1 MTSPAVT
8 VVPTGRPAWSRD
20 ARIGDYDG
28 ARDKEDC
35 RSETTPYAW
44 LWYQEAEGGLGTAFT
59 KATSGDVHSKKLVL
73 ARLQCAIQRAAEKI
87 NTNSTPGTADDFL
100 GEWIKILQ
108 LRLKGIESRQE
119 IRQRAG
125 AKFASVKGGTQP
137 NVDAACQALLGSI
150 FVANT
155 RTVGADLA
163 NPPPATRWPGGTP
176 GDPGHSLGGAPWYS
190 ERSHLAVSVTQP
202 TSVNDA
208 DFFELVNV
216 ELFNELDR
224 LLPAWM
230 TSNWSVGSSSTG
242 FLLDISHLDFQG
254 LT

>member
-8 VVPTGRPAWSRD
+8 IVPHGRPAWSR
-20 ARIGDYDG
+20 AVRIGDYD
-28 ARDKEDC
+28 AALDKEDC
-35 RSETTPYAW
+35 VTESIPYSW
-44 LWYQEAEGGLGTAFT
+44 LWYQEEEGGLGTAFT
-59 KATSGDVHSKKLVL
+59 TAATGEVHSRKLAL

-100 GEWIKILQ
+100 GEWVQLLQ
-108 LRLKGIESRQE
+108 LRLRGTESRQE
-119 IRQRAG
+119 IRQRAA
-125 AKFASVKGGTQP
+125 AKFASTKGGSQP
-137 NVDAACQALLGSI
+137 NVDAACQQLLGPV

-163 NPPPATRWPGGTP
+163 TEPPATRWPGGVP
-176 GDPGHSLGGAPWYS
+176 GSPTDSIGGPAWLS
-190 ERSHLAVSVTQP
+190 ERSHLAVSVAQP
-202 TSVNDA
+202 PSVNDG

-230 TSNWSVGSSSTG
+230 TFNWSVGSSSTG

>member
-1 MTSPAVT
+1 MTSPSVT
-8 VVPTGRPAWSRD
+8 TIPSGRPAWSRA

-28 ARDKEDC
+28 AIDKEDC
-35 RSETTPYAW
+35 QTETIPYAW
-44 LWYQEAEGGLGTAFT
+44 VWYQEIEGGLGTAFT
-59 KATSGDVHSKKLVL
+59 TATTGEVHSRKLAL

-87 NTNSTPGTADDFL
+87 DTNASPVTADDLL
-100 GEWIKILQ
+100 GEWVSLLQ
-108 LRLKGIESRQE
+108 LHLKGTESRQE

-125 AKFASVKGGTQP
+125 AKFASAKGGTQP
-137 NVDAACQALLGSI
+137 NVDAACQQLLGSA

-155 RTVGADLA
+155 RTVGVNLA
-163 NPPPATRWPGGTP
+163 TEPPATRWPGGIP
-176 GDPGHSLGGAPWYS
+176 GSPADSIGGPAWLS
-190 ERSHLAVSVTQP
+190 ERAHLAVSVTQP
-202 TSVNDA
+202 SSVNDG

-230 TSNWSVGSSSTG
+230 TFNWSVGSSSTG